1 LWLCEK
7 KAKDLESADLL
18 NRMSTPQVVRI
29 LVEAYQNSQYAMEAR
44 ARIQEILQIVRTT
57 CMATVRK

>member
-1 LWLCEK
+1 
-7 KAKDLESADLL
+7 LESADLL

-44 ARIQEILQIVRTT
+44 ARIQEIVQIVRTT
-57 CMATVRK
+57 CMATV